1 MKWKKLLIVVLFVT
15 ALSAGTVYSGDVKKG
30 KELFK
35 DSMLGTNGK
44 SCNSCHSG
52 GKNIDGSKETFSILG
67 SEQES
72 VEDAVNFCIKMALN
86 GKPLEK
92 SDAKMEALASYLRTL
107 RGKKEIESETP
118 GY

>member
-1 MKWKKLLIVVLFVT
+1 MKLLRSFLLLSIILLF
-15 ALSAGTVYSGDVKKG
+15 SAGTAHADDVKKG

-44 SCNSCHSG
+44 SCNICHSG
-52 GKNIDGSKETFSILG
+52 GKDIDGSKNTFKILG
-67 SEQES
+67 SELEGI
-72 VEDAVNFCIKMALN
+72 EDAANFCIEMALN

-92 SDAKMEALASYLRTL
+92 GSAKMKALASYLRTL